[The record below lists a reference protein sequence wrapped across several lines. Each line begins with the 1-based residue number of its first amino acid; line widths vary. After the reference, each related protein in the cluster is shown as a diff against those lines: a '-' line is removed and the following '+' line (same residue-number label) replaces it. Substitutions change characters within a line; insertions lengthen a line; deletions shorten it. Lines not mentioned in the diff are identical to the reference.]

1 MTLVLDTAPLVALM
15 DRRDPWQAAVEQL
28 LRREPGAL
36 ILPAPVTAEVD
47 YLAGVRLGRTAR
59 RAFLED
65 LASARFRAECLDA
78 ADYALV
84 AEYDERYGDLDVG
97 LTDLSVVAL
106 AHRFRTHRIL
116 TFDERHFRALRAPD
130 GVPYV
135 LLPRDEGTRSPS
147 ERRAR

>member
-15 DRRDPWQAAVEQL
+15 DRRDPWQAAVEHL
-28 LRREPGAL
+28 LHDEPGEL

-47 YLAGVRLGRTAR
+47 YLASVRLGRSAR

-65 LASARFRAECLDA
+65 LASARFRVECLDA

-84 AEYDERYGDLDVG
+84 AEYDERYADQDVG
-97 LTDLSVVAL
+97 LADLSVMAL

-116 TFDERHFRALRAPD
+116 TFDERHFSALRAPD
-130 GVPYV
+130 GVPYI
-135 LLPRDEGTRSPS
+135 LLPRDEGSPTP
-147 ERRAR
+147 EQRRAR